1 MAPASDPPTI
11 RSGWRL
17 LSWTTP
23 TGPSRC
29 LLNTPGSSRTPSGCI
44 GPSFDFDRDGTWAI
58 TVTPER
64 GDPLPPAPFT
74 VLEETYAPNV
84 GEAAP
89 DAPTPTLRDHAIED
103 LTTDHQPDA
112 RFYQMTLTEALDSGR
127 PTVLIF
133 STPAYC
139 LTATCGPLLDTV
151 KDLAPGYPEVNFI
164 HIEVYTGL
172 NQPDF
177 APDPAHLAP
186 AAGAAYWNL
195 PSEPWVF
202 VIDETGTVIARFEG
216 AVTGDEL
223 VSALS

>member
-1 MAPASDPPTI
+1 
-11 RSGWRL
+11 
-17 LSWTTP
+17 
-23 TGPSRC
+23 
-29 LLNTPGSSRTPSGCI
+29 
-44 GPSFDFDRDGTWAI
+44 
-58 TVTPER
+58 
-64 GDPLPPAPFT
+64 
-74 VLEETYAPNV
+74 
-84 GEAAP
+84 
-89 DAPTPTLRDHAIED
+89 
-103 LTTDHQPDA
+103 
-112 RFYQMTLTEALDSGR
+112 MTLTEALDSGR